1 MQNYVSASLGIIWSS
16 VCTDTMTDTSKT
28 STAAEYFLYA
38 INADNFSIKYNS
50 YGLPVVKTLPF
61 SAGSTDTQMAL
72 VVRNLPANEGDSRES
87 GSAPG
92 LGRCPGGGNSNP
104 LQYSPWETHMD
115 RGDWQATDSP
125 LDHKDSDMTE
135 SLSNNWIQ

>member
-1 MQNYVSASLGIIWSS
+1 M
-16 VCTDTMTDTSKT
+16 
-28 STAAEYFLYA
+28 
-38 INADNFSIKYNS
+38 
-50 YGLPVVKTLPF
+50 VKTLPF
-61 SAGSTDTQMAL
+61 NAGSTGTQMAI

-92 LGRCPGGGNSNP
+92 LGRSPGGGNSSP
-104 LQYSPWETHMD
+104 LQYSRWENHMD